1 MLLRARIGSLALA
14 LGPAGAFLAP
24 HSRPG
29 VIGAGS
35 PALRHALAPHHSISL
50 PVHRPRPARLG
61 AGAAM
66 QAEGIVL
73 AAGVVDAVQAQLSA
87 LTLDDIAGGL
97 FAVSLFPYLGF
108 LYHLGR
114 PENKTPELGLFGFKF
129 LLAFVAASIP
139 AAIAAKVLYGAQLA
153 DVDYLHGG
161 AESFLAL
168 TNLFIVLGFRRA
180 VAGTPGYKDPPVQ
193 EMLSSPVATAGALA
207 GALFLA
213 AQGLPGSMLA
223 LAGAHAEPA
232 NALSFPT
239 WMVHTSSLIEWLTA
253 MGLVWRYADV
263 SGNPRWKGLTW
274 GMLPFHS
281 SGLCACTYHVF
292 YNAPPVAGLVALQ
305 SLLTVVGD
313 MTCWYAAYRIF
324 EFARDNPSST
334 SAGALPVGWQAA
346 ADPATGATYYF
357 SDTGETTWDVARI
370 SAKGAAPQVAAGA
383 GGLESEVAYF
393 GKLTALCIA
402 ASALVKWGE
411 LQLDFPFEPTY
422 PAAFALIGVP
432 TALNI
437 LTWIQRSRATDSNFN
452 EFY

>member
-1 MLLRARIGSLALA
+1 
-14 LGPAGAFLAP
+14 
-24 HSRPG
+24 
-29 VIGAGS
+29 
-35 PALRHALAPHHSISL
+35 
-50 PVHRPRPARLG
+50 
-61 AGAAM
+61 M
-66 QAEGIVL
+66 QVEL
-73 AAGVVDAVQAQLSA
+73 AGVVDSLQVQVAA

-108 LYHLGR
+108 LYHLGKE
-114 PENKTPELGLFGFKF
+114 ENKTPELGLFGFKF

-180 VAGTPGYKDPPVQ
+180 VAGAPGYKDAPMS
-193 EMLSSPVATAGALA
+193 ELLSSPLATAGALA
-207 GALFLA
+207 GTLFLA
-213 AQGLPGSMLA
+213 TQGLPGDMLA
-223 LAGAHAEPA
+223 LGSAHAEPA

-253 MGLVWRYADV
+253 MGLVWRYAEV

-292 YNAPPVAGLVALQ
+292 YNAAPVGGLVAMQ
-305 SLLTVVGD
+305 SALTVVGD
-313 MTCWYAAYRIF
+313 LTCWYAAYRIY
-324 EFARDNPSST
+324 EYARENPASNL
-334 SAGALPVGWQAA
+334 GEPGAA
-346 ADPATGATYYF
+346 AEAPA
-357 SDTGETTWDVARI
+357 
-370 SAKGAAPQVAAGA
+370 AAA
-383 GGLESEVAYF
+383 GLESEASYF
-393 GKLTALCIA
+393 GKLTALCVV

-411 LQLDFPFEPTY
+411 LQLDFPFQPSY

-432 TALNI
+432 TALNV
-437 LTWIQRSRATDSNFN
+437 LTWVLRSQSDSNDFN